1 MQSRLSFMM
10 FLQFFVWGAWYVTV
24 GNYMAAVGMAD
35 SIYWAYTVNPIAAI
49 AAPFFLGMVADRWF
63 ATEKVMGVLHV
74 LGGAALV
81 AAPLFEAS
89 PAAFVGMLLVHSLCY
104 TPTLGL
110 ANALAFHHI
119 AAADLTGEGQQRR
132 FPLIRVFGTLGW
144 IVAGVLVS
152 AVLHADETALPLR
165 VAGVAGL
172 VLGVYAFTLPHRAP
186 PLAGQRATAREILG
200 LDALRQLSGRSFNV
214 FILSSLLVSIPLA
227 AYYAYAPVFVNA
239 AGLDSP
245 AFRMSFGQMSEVLFM
260 LAMPFFFARLG
271 VKWMLLVGMLAWVT
285 RYALFAL
292 AAPDAVVWM
301 IMGGIVLHGV
311 CYDFFFVSGQIY
323 VDKKSPPSIRGQA
336 QGFLVLVTYG
346 VGMLIGT
353 QIAGWVF
360 NNVVTGDVAGSL
372 DQWRTFWWIPAAFAL
387 AVAAFFALAFH
398 DRVDRVLPLETAEEV
413 PIVEP

>member
-1 MQSRLSFMM
+1 MQTRLSIMM

-24 GNYMAAVGMAD
+24 GIYMGAVGMGD

-49 AAPFFLGMVADRWF
+49 AAPFFLGMIADRYF
-63 ATEKVMGVLHV
+63 ATEKVLGVLH
-74 LGGAALV
+74 LIGGAALLV
-81 AAPLFEAS
+81 APMFEDAPGLFI
-89 PAAFVGMLLVHSLCY
+89 AALLVHSLCY

-119 AAADLTGEGQQRR
+119 AAEDATGAGAQQKR

-144 IVAGVLVS
+144 IVAGLIVS
-152 AVLHADETALPLR
+152 AVLHADATSLPLR
-165 VAGVAGL
+165 VAGAAAL

-186 PLAGQRATAREILG
+186 PLAGTRATAREILG
-200 LDALRQLSGRSFNV
+200 IDALRRLGGRSFNV
-214 FILSSLLVSIPLA
+214 FVAASLLVSIPLA

-239 AGLDSP
+239 AGLDNP

-260 LAMPFFFARLG
+260 LAMPLFFARLG

-301 IMGGIVLHGV
+301 IMAGIVLHGV
-311 CYDFFFVSGQIY
+311 CYDFFFVTGQIY
-323 VDKKSPPSIRGQA
+323 VDRKAPPEIRAQA
-336 QGFLVLVTYG
+336 QGFLVLITYG

-360 NNVVTGDVAGSL
+360 NDIVGESGGLEAW
-372 DQWRTFWWIPAAFAL
+372 QRFWWIPAAFAL
-387 AVAAFFALAFH
+387 AVALFFALAFR
-398 DRVDRVLPLETAEEV
+398 DDDQRQARTVV
-413 PIVEP
+413 

>member
-1 MQSRLSFMM
+1 MHARLSLMM

-35 SIYWAYTVNPIAAI
+35 AIYWAYTVNPIAAI
-49 AAPFFLGMVADRWF
+49 AAPFFLGMVADRYF
-63 ATEKVMGVLHV
+63 ATEKVLGVLHL
-74 LGGAALV
+74 LGGVAIL
-81 AAPLFEAS
+81 AAPLFEDA
-89 PAAFVGMLLVHSLCY
+89 PALFIGALLVHSLCY

-119 AAADLTGEGQQRR
+119 AAADATAGAQQKR

-144 IVAGVLVS
+144 IVAGLIVS

-165 VAGVAGL
+165 VAGVAAL
-172 VLGVYAFTLPHRAP
+172 ALGVYSFTLPHRAP
-186 PLAGQRATAREILG
+186 PLAGTRATAREILG
-200 LDALRQLSGRSFNV
+200 IDALRRLGGRSFNV
-214 FILSSLLVSIPLA
+214 FIAASLLVSIPLA

-301 IMGGIVLHGV
+301 IMGGIILHGV
-311 CYDFFFVSGQIY
+311 CYDFFFVTGQIY
-323 VDKKSPPSIRGQA
+323 VDRKAPPAIRAQA
-336 QGFLVLVTYG
+336 QGFLVLITYG

-360 NNVVTGDVAGSL
+360 NDVVGETGGL
-372 DQWRTFWWIPAAFAL
+372 DRWQSFWWIPAAFAL
-387 AVAAFFALAFH
+387 AVAAFFGLAFRENG
-398 DRVDRVLPLETAEEV
+398 DAAVV
-413 PIVEP
+413 PRA